1 MGGSFDLGI
10 KLKKLR
16 IKAVSKRFV
25 MKLIVIW
32 LLLGK
37 REHNLNCVGMHLL
50 LDVRKCIISFASFV
64 TDLPYLKCLGP

>member
-1 MGGSFDLGI
+1 MTLS
-10 KLKKLR
+10 
-16 IKAVSKRFV
+16 VN
-25 MKLIVIW
+25 W